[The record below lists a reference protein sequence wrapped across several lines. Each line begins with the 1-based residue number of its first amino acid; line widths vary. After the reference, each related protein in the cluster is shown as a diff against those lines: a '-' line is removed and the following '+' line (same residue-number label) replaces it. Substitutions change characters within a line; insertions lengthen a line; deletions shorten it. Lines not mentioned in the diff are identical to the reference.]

1 MQNLINKSVT
11 VIPLNDL
18 NAHESVHGILRGIRE
33 LKDPIRA
40 VAELDY
46 PISYNSE
53 KNPLLNPHPA
63 QIVLGGY
70 GATGLPS
77 LTHQPMIRALR
88 QAVYSRIAPQ
98 LATIHPNRRLELL
111 FDRFSIR
118 RMGTSVSEESW
129 HRDIGPK
136 SKGDIIYG
144 GWMNLDPPGSHSQ
157 YFSCVPGNILPADI
171 ELKMS
176 LNELEKLIDKEGF
189 AKFKKGDFPAL
200 NDAFVA
206 SGGPIEVPPGSIILF
221 DQTIA
226 HKITGGTPL
235 KKNSFRLYF
244 GWRITDDILPLYNK
258 DSIISEQL
266 MPPLPSGQP
275 APMYAKLHWVNWRHR
290 LLEFSATIN
299 DAFLEKTDK
308 QRVGYVA
315 KVMPGLVESGFA
327 FDPYTEEESAIFYPQ
342 PLESGE
348 PKFKRQKL

>member
-1 MQNLINKSVT
+1 MQNLINKSVA
-11 VIPLNDL
+11 VFPLDDL
-18 NAHESVHGILRGIRE
+18 KAHESVNGILLGIRE
-33 LKDPIRA
+33 LKDPSQA
-40 VAELDY
+40 VEELKY

-63 QIVLGGY
+63 QIVLGGF

-77 LTHQPMIRALR
+77 LSHQPMIRALR

-118 RMGTSVSEESW
+118 RIGTSVSEESW

-136 SKGDIIYG
+136 SKRDIIYG
-144 GWMNLDPPGSHSQ
+144 GWMNLDPPGSRSQ
-157 YFSCVPGNILPADI
+157 YFSCVPGNILPADL
-171 ELKMS
+171 E
-176 LNELEKLIDKEGF
+176 LNELENEGF
-189 AKFKKGDFPAL
+189 AKFKKNDFPAL

-226 HKITGGTPL
+226 HKIAGGPPL

-244 GWRITDDILPLYNK
+244 GWRITDEYLPLYDK
-258 DSIISEQL
+258 DSIISGQL

-290 LLEFSATIN
+290 LLEFSATFK
-299 DAFLEKTDK
+299 DEFLEKTDK

-315 KVMPGLVESGFA
+315 KVMPGLVETGFA
-327 FDPYTEEESAIFYPQ
+327 FDPYTEEESAIFYPEI
-342 PLESGE
+342 LEE
-348 PKFKRQKL
+348 PRFKRQKL